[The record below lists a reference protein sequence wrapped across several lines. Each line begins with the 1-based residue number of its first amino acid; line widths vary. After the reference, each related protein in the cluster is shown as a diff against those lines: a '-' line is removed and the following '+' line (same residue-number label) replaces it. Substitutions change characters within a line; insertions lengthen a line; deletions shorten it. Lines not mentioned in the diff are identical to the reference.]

1 MSPKTLL
8 LIVALVAGIGLTWF
22 LTLSPDGEP
31 EGGGLQVASSGP
43 GETLPGPETDES
55 ALQGSETLVQT
66 GERELGAQAAPTS
79 DMPVPTRTEAQGRN
93 EDQIAVTG
101 RLIDEAGKPVVGA
114 ELFFRRQESGDD
126 DFGMFLL
133 AKEETPEGQS
143 NGQGRFTLMCEP
155 GGRGN
160 LRIEKA
166 GLLSQTHKDTWPE
179 SGVWDL
185 GEIVLHPAMVLEGR
199 VVDVRGAGIPGV
211 RILPLEQS
219 QGGFFLAIDGNVQG
233 QAETG
238 PDGSFRLDTLKPGA
252 WRVHLKAPVH
262 RDRVLT
268 GEMPT
273 GLYQGGLLWTLEDG
287 LTLRGAVE
295 GMPEQAPSDLWVR
308 ANIEGG
314 GQRGRGPW

>member
-155 GGRGN
+155 GD
-160 LRIEKA
+160 A
-166 GLLSQTHKDTWPE
+166 GTCAS
-179 SGVWDL
+179 
-185 GEIVLHPAMVLEGR
+185 R
-199 VVDVRGAGIPGV
+199 R
-211 RILPLEQS
+211 
-219 QGGFFLAIDGNVQG
+219 
-233 QAETG
+233 
-238 PDGSFRLDTLKPGA
+238 
-252 WRVHLKAPVH
+252 
-262 RDRVLT
+262 
-268 GEMPT
+268 
-273 GLYQGGLLWTLEDG
+273 
-287 LTLRGAVE
+287 
-295 GMPEQAPSDLWVR
+295 R
-308 ANIEGG
+308 AF
-314 GQRGRGPW
+314 